1 MKVKYF
7 YLCAALFA
15 LNSCTNEIIE
25 DGFVDKSNTISFN
38 SSTPKSRAYTS
49 GDVANTTKLQE
60 GNFGVVGYSNNA
72 LYLGTTSKAA
82 EQTYADGNWKYANA
96 DEIRYWPNNNMDFY
110 AYFPF
115 AATGDEFSDVNN
127 SDNVMTIT
135 NNTGNQD
142 VLFASALNQARQDR
156 VDLQFHH
163 AFSKIGGI
171 NIQIQNKDVT
181 VEVKK
186 VELINTFTKGQ
197 VLVDKEGKASYGNPT
212 EHRAKDI
219 SPVTITMANTYN
231 VSETTYKT
239 LVDNN
244 DNAYIFATNGTETN
258 FVTNYENSES
268 LALENGYRP
277 FYVKAKVNEV
287 AYYVGLVKLNEDG
300 KYELWGEGEVGK
312 LNDKGLEID
321 TNGVSITTSTK
332 QIEGVL
338 VADTE
343 ANGGVKLVALSAKDN
358 VTGVETPEADGKAV
372 IYGTKGAVV
381 VAGAD
386 GKVTIFD
393 AMGRKVKTVDAKGVT
408 TIQMPAGYYI
418 VHTAET
424 AKSVIVM

>member
-49 GDVANTTKLQE
+49 GDVANTTTLQE

-82 EQTYADGNWKYANA
+82 EQTYDSGNWKYANS

-115 AATGDEFSDVNN
+115 AATGDVFSATKT
-127 SDNVMTIT
+127 SGTVMTIT
-135 NNTGNQD
+135 NETGNQD
-142 VLFASALNQARQDR
+142 VLFASALDQARVDR

-171 NIQIQNKDVT
+171 NIQIKNKDVT

-197 VLVDKEGKASYGNPT
+197 VLVDEDGKASYGT
-212 EHRAKDI
+212 RSEHRAKDM
-219 SPVTITMANTYN
+219 SSAVNITKANTYDE
-231 VSETTYKT
+231 SETYAT
-239 LVDNN
+239 LVNNN

-258 FVTNYENSES
+258 FVSGTNT
-268 LALENGYRP
+268 ALWDGTKTALTGSTTLETLGQ
-277 FYVKAKVNEV
+277 VCLKLTCKVSTPSSIAE
-287 AYYVGLVKLNEDG
+287 G
-300 KYELWGEGEVGK
+300 KYYHVGDADSYGVMYIPISGSNITSINPIDANKTALLAGKRYTYNIIMENNVGFDEKGEAILLPILFK
-312 LNDKGLEID
+312 
-321 TNGVSITTSTK
+321 STSVDGW
-332 QIEGVL
+332 E
-338 VADTE
+338 D
-343 ANGGVKLVALSAKDN
+343 
-358 VTGVETPEADGKAV
+358 VT
-372 IYGTKGAVV
+372 
-381 VAGAD
+381 
-386 GKVTIFD
+386 VTI
-393 AMGRKVKTVDAKGVT
+393 TL
-408 TIQMPAGYYI
+408 
-418 VHTAET
+418 
-424 AKSVIVM
+424 

>member
-49 GDVANTTKLQE
+49 GDVAITTTLQT
-60 GNFGVVGYSNNA
+60 GNFGVVGYSNHA

-115 AATGDEFSDVNN
+115 AATGDVFANDNN
-127 SDNVMTIT
+127 SGNVMTIT
-135 NNTGNQD
+135 NNSGNQD
-142 VLFASALNQARQDR
+142 VLFASALGQARVDR

-163 AFSKIGGI
+163 AFAKIGGI

-181 VEVKK
+181 VEVNK

-197 VLVDKEGKASYGNPT
+197 VLVDKEGKASYGTGT

-258 FVTNYENSES
+258 FVTGTDTALWDGTKTALTGSTT
-268 LALENGYRP
+268 LENLGQ
-277 FYVKAKVNEV
+277 VCLKLTCKVSTPSSIAE
-287 AYYVGLVKLNEDG
+287 G
-300 KYELWGEGEVGK
+300 KYYHVGTADSYGVMYIPISGSK
-312 LNDKGLEID
+312 ITSID
-321 TNGVSITTSTK
+321 PS
-332 QIEGVL
+332 
-338 VADTE
+338 
-343 ANGGVKLVALSAKDN
+343 
-358 VTGVETPEADGKAV
+358 
-372 IYGTKGAVV
+372 
-381 VAGAD
+381 GAD
-386 GKVTIFD
+386 KTALLAGKRYTYNIIMENNVGFDEKGEAILLPILFKSTSVDDWEDVTVTI
-393 AMGRKVKTVDAKGVT
+393 TL
-408 TIQMPAGYYI
+408 
-418 VHTAET
+418 
-424 AKSVIVM
+424 

>member
-49 GDVANTTKLQE
+49 GDVAITTTLQT
-60 GNFGVVGYSNNA
+60 GNFGVVGYSNHA

-115 AATGDEFSDVNN
+115 AATGDVFANDNN
-127 SDNVMTIT
+127 SGTVMTIT

-142 VLFASALNQARQDR
+142 VLFASALDQARQDR

-171 NIQIQNKDVT
+171 NIQIKNKDVT

-258 FVTNYENSES
+258 LVTGTNTALWDGTKTALTGSTT
-268 LALENGYRP
+268 LENLGQ
-277 FYVKAKVNEV
+277 VCLKLTCKVSTPSSIAE
-287 AYYVGLVKLNEDG
+287 G
-300 KYELWGEGEVGK
+300 KYYHVGGA
-312 LNDKGLEID
+312 DAY
-321 TNGVSITTSTK
+321 GVMYIPITGSK
-332 QIEGVL
+332 I
-338 VADTE
+338 
-343 ANGGVKLVALSAKDN
+343 
-358 VTGVETPEADGKAV
+358 TGVDPIDANTTPLLAGKRYTYNIIMENNVGFDEKGEAILLPILFKSTSVDSWDDV
-372 IYGTKGAVV
+372 T
-381 VAGAD
+381 
-386 GKVTIFD
+386 VTI
-393 AMGRKVKTVDAKGVT
+393 TL
-408 TIQMPAGYYI
+408 
-418 VHTAET
+418 
-424 AKSVIVM
+424 

>member
-49 GDVANTTKLQE
+49 GDVANTTTLQE

-82 EQTYADGNWKYANA
+82 EQTYVSGNWKYANA
-96 DEIRYWPNNNMDFY
+96 GEIRYWPNNNMDFY

-115 AATGDEFSDVNN
+115 AATGAEFSATKT
-127 SDNVMTIT
+127 SGTVMTIT

-142 VLFASALNQARQDR
+142 VLFASALDQPRQDR
-156 VDLQFHH
+156 VDLKFHH

-171 NIQIQNKDVT
+171 NIQIKNKDVT

-212 EHRAKDI
+212 EHRAKVM
-219 SPVTITMANTYN
+219 SSAVTITKANTFDA
-231 VSETTYKT
+231 SETYAT

-244 DNAYIFATNGTETN
+244 DNAYIFATNVTETN
-258 FVTNYENSES
+258 LVTGTNTALWDGTKTALTGSTTLENLGKVCLKLTCKVSTPS
-268 LALENGYRP
+268 LAGP
-277 FYVKAKVNEV
+277 
-287 AYYVGLVKLNEDG
+287 YYHVGG
-300 KYELWGEGEVGK
+300 
-312 LNDKGLEID
+312 
-321 TNGVSITTSTK
+321 
-332 QIEGVL
+332 
-338 VADTE
+338 
-343 ANGGVKLVALSAKDN
+343 
-358 VTGVETPEADGKAV
+358 
-372 IYGTKGAVV
+372 
-381 VAGAD
+381 AGAD
-386 GKVTIFD
+386 AYGVMYIPISGSNITSINPNDANKEALLAGKRYTYNIIMENNVGFDEKGEAILLPILFKTTTMDDWDDVTVTI
-393 AMGRKVKTVDAKGVT
+393 TL
-408 TIQMPAGYYI
+408 
-418 VHTAET
+418 
-424 AKSVIVM
+424 

>member
-49 GDVANTTKLQE
+49 GDVAITTTLQT
-60 GNFGVVGYSNNA
+60 GNFGVVGYSNHA
-72 LYLGTTSKAA
+72 LYLGTTSKSA

-115 AATGDEFSDVNN
+115 AATGDVFANDNN
-127 SDNVMTIT
+127 SGNVMTIT
-135 NNTGNQD
+135 NNSGNQD
-142 VLFASALNQARQDR
+142 VLFASALNQARVDR

-163 AFSKIGGI
+163 AFAKIGGI

-197 VLVDKEGKASYGNPT
+197 VLVDKDGKASYGTGT
-212 EHRAKDI
+212 EHRAKDM
-219 SPVTITMANTYN
+219 SSAVTITKANTFDT
-231 VSETTYKT
+231 SETYAT

-258 FVTNYENSES
+258 FVTGTNTALWDGTKTALTGSTT
-268 LALENGYRP
+268 LENLGQ
-277 FYVKAKVNEV
+277 VCLKLTCKVSTPSSIAE
-287 AYYVGLVKLNEDG
+287 G
-300 KYELWGEGEVGK
+300 KYYHVGTADSYGVMYIPISGSK
-312 LNDKGLEID
+312 FTSID
-321 TNGVSITTSTK
+321 PS
-332 QIEGVL
+332 
-338 VADTE
+338 
-343 ANGGVKLVALSAKDN
+343 
-358 VTGVETPEADGKAV
+358 
-372 IYGTKGAVV
+372 
-381 VAGAD
+381 GAD
-386 GKVTIFD
+386 KTALLAGKRYTYNIIMENNVGFDEKGEAILLPILFKTTTMDDWDDVTVTI
-393 AMGRKVKTVDAKGVT
+393 TL
-408 TIQMPAGYYI
+408 
-418 VHTAET
+418 
-424 AKSVIVM
+424 